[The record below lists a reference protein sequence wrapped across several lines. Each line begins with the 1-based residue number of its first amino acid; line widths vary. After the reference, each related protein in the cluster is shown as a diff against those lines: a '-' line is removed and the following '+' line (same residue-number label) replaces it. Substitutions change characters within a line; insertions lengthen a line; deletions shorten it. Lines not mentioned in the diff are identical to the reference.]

1 HRLKKT
7 RHPVRSAISK
17 LQIARSVL
25 WWVTTWESL
34 VLQIFLFYC
43 LLPIIAFYFCKPLS
57 LPGSG
62 ELVDFPWSRWGRG
75 VYQ

>member
-1 HRLKKT
+1 FKEISICDHRLKKT

-34 VLQIFLFYC
+34 VLQVLFFLIVCC
-43 LLPIIAFYFCKPLS
+43 LLLLFTLHFA
-57 LPGSG
+57 
-62 ELVDFPWSRWGRG
+62 RR
-75 VYQ
+75 